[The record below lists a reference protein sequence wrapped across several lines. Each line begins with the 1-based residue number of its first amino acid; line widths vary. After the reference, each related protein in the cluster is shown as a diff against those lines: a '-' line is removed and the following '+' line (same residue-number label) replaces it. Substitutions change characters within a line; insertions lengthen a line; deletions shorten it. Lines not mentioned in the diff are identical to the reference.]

1 MKLEWMGPYRA
12 LVEEYIK
19 ASNHYARSY
28 RETTMEIEGVQLS
41 AATVQVLE
49 YILENE
55 EEQLPMARLA
65 ERLGVTRGAFSKT
78 VAQLCA
84 QELVEKRHPKES
96 GREYILTLTGKGR
109 RVYGAYSEAIYKKLF
124 RAIFQELE
132 QLDPEQLEGMLRI
145 YKLINQIQEEL
156 HG

>member
-1 MKLEWMGPYRA
+1 MKLEWMGPYRP

-19 ASNHYARSY
+19 ASNRYARSY
-28 RETTMEIEGVQLS
+28 RDTNMEIEGIPLS

-78 VAQLCA
+78 TALLCS
-84 QELVEKRHPKES
+84 QGLVEKRHPEQS
-96 GREYILTLTGKGR
+96 GREYVLTLTEKGR
-109 RVYGAYSEAIYKKLF
+109 RVYEHYSNAVYKRLF
-124 RAIFQELE
+124 EPIFRELG
-132 QLDPEQLEGMLRI
+132 QMAPEQIEATLRI
-145 YKLINQIQEEL
+145 YRIINRSQEEQP
-156 HG
+156 

>member
-1 MKLEWMGPYRA
+1 MKLEWMGPDRP

-19 ASNHYARSY
+19 ASNRYARSY
-28 RETTMEIEGVQLS
+28 RAANMEIEGIPLS

-78 VAQLCA
+78 TALLCS
-84 QELVEKRHPKES
+84 QGLVEKRHPEQS
-96 GREYILTLTGKGR
+96 GREYVLTLTEKGR
-109 RVYGAYSEAIYKKLF
+109 RIYERYSDTIYKQLF
-124 RAIFQELE
+124 GPIFRELG
-132 QLDPEQLEGMLRI
+132 QMAPEQIEATLRI
-145 YKLINQIQEEL
+145 YRIINRSQEAQP
-156 HG
+156 